1 MECCLVAGF
10 NICISSKCLEEM
22 NNDQPLQEL
31 ESCNA
36 VYSYTH
42 YVMQCIAEWIYLFIW
57 SINSLFS

>member
-1 MECCLVAGF
+1 MEWRLVADF
-10 NICISSKCLEEM
+10 NICSSSKFLGQM

-36 VYSYTH
+36 VYSYTL
-42 YVMQCIAEWIYLFIW
+42 YVMQCISERIYLLIL

>member
-1 MECCLVAGF
+1 VECCLVAGF

-42 YVMQCIAEWIYLFIW
+42 YVMQCIAEWI
-57 SINSLFS
+57 